1 MANKYKYS
9 RTIVIGHKDDG
20 TPIRKYIQ
28 DNNKARFE
36 AKVRA
41 VQMLVARG
49 GTPGKV
55 TVEQWAWQWYHTYK
69 EPHVGESQRNQLRG
83 APEAAHLSGDWF
95 SGTGQCEA
103 VPAARND
110 EQRKDQ

>member
-55 TVEQWAWQWYHTYK
+55 TVEQWAWQWYRL
-69 EPHVGESQRNQLRG
+69 RNNPSPTSL
-83 APEAAHLSGDWF
+83 A
-95 SGTGQCEA
+95 
-103 VPAARND
+103 
-110 EQRKDQ
+110 

>member
-36 AKVRA
+36 A
-41 VQMLVARG
+41 
-49 GTPGKV
+49 
-55 TVEQWAWQWYHTYK
+55 
-69 EPHVGESQRNQLRG
+69 
-83 APEAAHLSGDWF
+83 
-95 SGTGQCEA
+95 
-103 VPAARND
+103 
-110 EQRKDQ
+110 

>member
-41 VQMLVARG
+41 VQMLVARPARSLSSSG
-49 GTPGKV
+49 RGSGITP
-55 TVEQWAWQWYHTYK
+55 TRSRT
-69 EPHVGESQRNQLRG
+69 L
-83 APEAAHLSGDWF
+83 
-95 SGTGQCEA
+95 
-103 VPAARND
+103 ARASATIT
-110 EQRKDQ
+110 RSTCGCVSVRRLVFWHWTM

>member
-41 VQMLVARG
+41 VQMR
-49 GTPGKV
+49 
-55 TVEQWAWQWYHTYK
+55 
-69 EPHVGESQRNQLRG
+69 S
-83 APEAAHLSGDWF
+83 
-95 SGTGQCEA
+95 
-103 VPAARND
+103 PAAARPARLLLNSG
-110 EQRKDQ
+110 RGSGITPTRSRTLARASATITRSTCGCASVRRLVFWRWIA

>member
-49 GTPGKV
+49 GTLERASAKITRSTCGCASV
-55 TVEQWAWQWYHTYK
+55 RRLVFWRWIT
-69 EPHVGESQRNQLRG
+69 
-83 APEAAHLSGDWF
+83 
-95 SGTGQCEA
+95 
-103 VPAARND
+103 
-110 EQRKDQ
+110 

>member
-1 MANKYKYS
+1 MAKKYKYS
-9 RTIVIGHKDDG
+9 RTIVIGHKGDG

-55 TVEQWAWQWYHTYK
+55 TVEQWA
-69 EPHVGESQRNQLRG
+69 
-83 APEAAHLSGDWF
+83 
-95 SGTGQCEA
+95 
-103 VPAARND
+103 
-110 EQRKDQ
+110 

>member
-9 RTIVIGHKDDG
+9 RTIVIGHKNDG

-41 VQMLVARG
+41 CLLY
-49 GTPGKV
+49 T
-55 TVEQWAWQWYHTYK
+55 
-69 EPHVGESQRNQLRG
+69 SD
-83 APEAAHLSGDWF
+83 AAD
-95 SGTGQCEA
+95 
-103 VPAARND
+103 D
-110 EQRKDQ
+110 

>member
-41 VQMLVARG
+41 ARLLSSSGRGSGITPTRSRTLAKASATITRSTCGCVSVRRLVFWHW
-49 GTPGKV
+49 
-55 TVEQWAWQWYHTYK
+55 TV
-69 EPHVGESQRNQLRG
+69 
-83 APEAAHLSGDWF
+83 
-95 SGTGQCEA
+95 
-103 VPAARND
+103 
-110 EQRKDQ
+110 